1 MPRGDNRGGRRA
13 TRPVARPRG
22 VRHRGPLSLL
32 TLRILALNI
41 LALGILVAGLLFL
54 GNYRDSL
61 IDAKVEATTT
71 LAAMIAGAIG
81 EGATGQKDLSVIPS
95 AATSRRLALAAK
107 KLRQMVRRLAAPTA
121 TRALLFDKQGAL
133 LVDSRRL
140 RDGGRVVEQRPL
152 APPTDMVWAMR
163 HVLAIYE
170 WVVGHS
176 RWRPDL
182 PAYHESTTP
191 DASQFPEVLEAL
203 EGHTGYRPRL
213 ADEVVILGIAVP
225 VQGFKRIDGALLVQT
240 DTGGI
245 EASVHAVRLA
255 ILRVFAAV
263 LALTVLLSI
272 YLAGTIAR
280 PIRRL
285 AEAAERVQRGK
296 RQRVEIPD
304 FTGRRDEI
312 GDLSAALREMTTDL
326 YERLDAIEAFAADVA
341 HELKNPLTSM
351 RSALESIETIDDD
364 GRRQALLALLKD
376 DIRRIDHLISDISQA
391 SRLDAEL
398 SRAEFSIVNVGDL
411 LETLVAVHRTAVP
424 ESEHDIDLELE
435 MADRD
440 HLVVEG
446 IDDRLGQIAQNLLD
460 NAVSFSPPGGA
471 ILIRAAPADGRV
483 RFSVEDQGRGVPEP
497 RAERIF
503 ERFYTDRRDRGRLGQ
518 HSGLGLSICLR
529 IAEAH
534 GGAITAENRRD
545 ADGRILGARFIVDL
559 PAADTAAR
567 R

>member
-1 MPRGDNRGGRRA
+1 MERGDNRGGRRA

-54 GNYRDSL
+54 GDYRDSL

-81 EGATGQKDLSVIPS
+81 EGATGQKDL
-95 AATSRRLALAAK
+95 LALDAEM
-107 KLRQMVRRLAAPTA
+107 LRQMVRRMAEPTA

-133 LVDSRRL
+133 LADSRRL

-152 APPTDMVWAMR
+152 APPADMVWAMR
-163 HVLAIYE
+163 RVLAIYD

-191 DASQFPEVLEAL
+191 DASEFPEVLEAL

-225 VQGFKRIDGALLVQT
+225 VQGFKRIVGALLVQT

-296 RQRVEIPD
+296 RQRVAIPD

-326 YERLDAIEAFAADVA
+326 YERLDAIETFAADVA

-364 GRRQALLALLKD
+364 ERRRALLAILKD

-411 LETLVAVHRTAVP
+411 LATLVAVHRTAVA
-424 ESEHDIDLELE
+424 ESEHYIDLELE
-435 MADRD
+435 LEIADRD
-440 HLVVEG
+440 HLLVEG

-460 NAVSFSPPGGA
+460 NAASFSPPGGA

-483 RFSVEDQGRGVPEP
+483 RFSIEDQGRGLPEP
-497 RAERIF
+497 RTERIF
-503 ERFYTDRRDRGRLGQ
+503 ERFYTDRRPSDRRDGGRFGQ

-545 ADGRILGARFIVDL
+545 ANGGILGARFIVDL

>member
-1 MPRGDNRGGRRA
+1 MARDDNPGGGRA
-13 TRPVARPRG
+13 TRPGARPRG

-54 GNYRDSL
+54 GDYRDGL
-61 IDAKVEATTT
+61 IDAKIEATTT

-81 EGATGQKDLSVIPS
+81 EGATGPPDF
-95 AATSRRLALAAK
+95 AALDAETA
-107 KLRQMVRRLAAPTA
+107 RQMVRRMAEPTA
-121 TRALLFDKQGAL
+121 TRALLFDTTGAL
-133 LVDSRRL
+133 LADSRRL

-152 APPTDMVWAMR
+152 APPADMMWVTR
-163 HVLAIYE
+163 RVVAIYD

-176 RWRPDL
+176 PWRPDL

-191 DASQFPEVLEAL
+191 DAGEFPEVLEAL
-203 EGHTGYRPRL
+203 EGRTGYRPRL
-213 ADEVVILGIAVP
+213 ADEVVILSIAVP
-225 VQGFKRIDGALLVQT
+225 VQGFKRVVGALLVQT

-245 EASVHAVRLA
+245 EASVRAVRLA

-296 RQRVEIPD
+296 RQRVAIPD

-341 HELKNPLTSM
+341 HELKNPLTSL

-364 GRRQALLALLKD
+364 ERRRELLALLKD
-376 DIRRIDHLISDISQA
+376 DIGRIDRLISDISQA

-411 LETLVAVHRTAVP
+411 LETLVAVHRTATG
-424 ESEHDIDLELE
+424 ESEHDIDLKLE
-435 MADRD
+435 MVDRD
-440 HLVVEG
+440 HLLVEG

-471 ILIRAAPADGRV
+471 IVIRAALADGRV

-503 ERFYTDRRDRGRLGQ
+503 ERFYTDRRPGDRPDGGRFGQ

-545 ADGRILGARFIVDL
+545 ADGGILGARFIVDL